1 MKKRGFSA
9 LLTLAVVSVA
19 IGATGC
25 GEKKDATTA
34 TTAATTAASEQE
46 ATKESEATTDATTD
60 TTTDTTT
67 EATTET
73 TTKATTEATTEATA
87 EAATGKLSANIKL
100 HSLETAEKTK
110 IEDVDEEFAYAYAN
124 YSEIVISDDTAKNY
138 PNLSISIDNLNELE
152 YSSLMENF
160 ATCANFATTDE
171 SEGYLYG
178 PNVIEMTERISR
190 FDDNATS
197 VLIFYYMDAG
207 GAHPNSWYR
216 SCNYDSKTGEEI
228 KITDVVND
236 PDTLVE
242 KIIDHLDFDAVDGEE
257 EEELITDLKE
267 NGVMGIT
274 PLNEQLK
281 NEIDD
286 GTLVWILD
294 ENGISTYY
302 STYDLAPYAYG
313 PLTSHLSLEDYPDLL
328 KDEYKIPENTAPVA
342 ERVTEEKLEKEE
354 FTLEDL
360 EQYAKPA
367 DN

>member
-34 TTAATTAASEQE
+34 ATTAASEQE
-46 ATKESEATTDATTD
+46 ATKESEATTEATTDATTEATTDATTD
-60 TTTDTTT
+60 ATT

-73 TTKATTEATTEATA
+73 TT
-87 EAATGKLSANIKL
+87 EAAAGKLSANIKL
-100 HSLETAEKTK
+100 HSLETAEKAK

-124 YSEIVISDDTAKNY
+124 FSEIVISDDTAKNY
-138 PNLSISIDNLNELE
+138 PKLGISIDNLNELE

-160 ATCANFATTDE
+160 ADCANYATTDE

-178 PNVIEMTERISR
+178 PNAIEMTESISR

-197 VLIFYYMDAG
+197 VLIFYFMNAG

-302 STYDLAPYAYG
+302 AAYDLAPYAYG
-313 PLTSHLSLEDYPDLL
+313 PLTSHLTLEDYPDLL
-328 KDEYKIPENTAPVA
+328 KDEYKIPENTVPVA